1 MMEDKRNEEIRKAA
15 ALRYDRRIDD
25 APKVVASG
33 RGIIAEKILEEAKK
47 AGIPIVEDPTLV
59 AVLLGVG
66 LGEEIPEEAYLA
78 VARILV
84 FLHNVDMGRRGG
96 ADGGNVP

>member
-1 MMEDKRNEEIRKAA
+1 
-15 ALRYDRRIDD
+15 
-25 APKVVASG
+25 
-33 RGIIAEKILEEAKK
+33 
-47 AGIPIVEDPTLV
+47 V

-96 ADGGNVP
+96 ANGGNVP

>member
-1 MMEDKRNEEIRKAA
+1 MEEKRNEEIRKAA
-15 ALRYDRRIDD
+15 ALRYDKKIDR
-25 APKVVASG
+25 APRVVASG
-33 RGIIAEKILEEAKK
+33 KGHIAEKIINEAKK
-47 AGIPIVEDPTLV
+47 AGVPILEDPALV

-84 FLHNVDMGRRGG
+84 FLHNVDIGEEGKIYG
-96 ADGGNVP
+96 QNAQ

>member
-1 MMEDKRNEEIRKAA
+1 MMEEKRNEEIRKAA
-15 ALRYDRRIDD
+15 ALRYDKKIDR
-25 APKVVASG
+25 APRVVASG
-33 RGIIAEKILEEAKK
+33 KGHIAEKIINEAKK
-47 AGIPIVEDPTLV
+47 AGVPILEDPALV

-84 FLHNVDMGRRGG
+84 FLHNVDIGEEGKIHG
-96 ADGGNVP
+96 QNAQ